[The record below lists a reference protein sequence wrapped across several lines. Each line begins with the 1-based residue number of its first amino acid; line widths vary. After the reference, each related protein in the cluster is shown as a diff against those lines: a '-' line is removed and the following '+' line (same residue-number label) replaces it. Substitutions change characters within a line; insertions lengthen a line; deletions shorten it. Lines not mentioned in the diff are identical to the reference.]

1 MGITFGGLMRGAL
14 PVLQQGLEAP
24 MQNATERMD
33 TLGKQYNAKAGAWQ
47 KQEAAALGDLDKVK
61 TLADSMGVDIG
72 IAEAAYKMG
81 GKNIDKASKI
91 VNNMVKAYKGNIPT
105 SKLAVNEMPAV
116 PSAISLDKTET
127 IDVGSKDASSDTMF
141 KSFSNLFKM
150 YSPDRVKEM
159 LADRSGVPLQQID
172 KVLNNTFNLPTSGAT
187 VRPTVEAMRKG
198 MDSPDGKTSESGL
211 GVEFY
216 TKYYGD
222 KGYNKEEALRAAETH
237 VRGGMNLKGVNAG
250 GDSVLNI
257 VSKNGEITQQVLR
270 KFQGGFEINPNKD
283 SRLDNEKRLSSAEK
297 SLSTISTVK
306 GLLFKN
312 PQVFTAF
319 GRLQEMTT
327 NVLDLIG
334 MSDVAKDVGGD
345 DVKKAIQAARQF
357 IKTAKEDIFDDPRIS
372 DRDLAIINQYIGIIM
387 DDSFLGVGQT
397 NALAAIIGLERASAT
412 QMAVSLH
419 TNTPRLQNKFVEL
432 TSDGFLDVNK
442 ESVAQEVFVRMMT
455 SYGITQGMLIQAY
468 KDKNNTDK
476 SIQDKAN
483 YTITQVDNLMELA
496 KNSVQSLKARTSY
509 STSEEFKNNYKN
521 VYINTLGG
529 KSNEDLKGNN

>member
-47 KQEAAALGDLDKVK
+47 KQEAAALGDLNKVK

-198 MDSPDGKTSESGL
+198 MDSPDGKASQSSIDVGFIK
-211 GVEFY
+211 EFY
-216 TKYYGD
+216 INR
-222 KGYNKEEALRAAETH
+222 GYSDTEASTAANLH
-237 VRGGMNLKGVNAG
+237 VSGKIPLKSISN
-250 GDSVLNI
+250 
-257 VSKNGEITQQVLR
+257 NGESVNNIISKDGEIQQQVTKRFDGNREL
-270 KFQGGFEINPNKD
+270 NPNFKD
-283 SRLDNEKRLSSAEK
+283 RTATEKLINNSVDSIR
-297 SLSTISTVK
+297 TISTVK

-327 NVLDLIG
+327 NVLDL
-334 MSDVAKDVGGD
+334 VGATGLAD
-345 DVKKAIQAARQF
+345 AAGGADVKKAIQAARQF
-357 IKTAKEDIFDDPRIS
+357 IKTAKESIFDDPRIS

-397 NALAAIIGLERASAT
+397 NALAALIGLERAAAT
-412 QMAVSLH
+412 QMA
-419 TNTPRLQNKFVEL
+419 TNVARNNPGLEGKFVEL

-442 ESVAQEVFVRMMT
+442 ESVSNRVFGRMMEA
-455 SYGITQGMLIQAY
+455 YGITKNKVVQAY
-468 KDKNNTDK
+468 KDRSSTDEQTKNN
-476 SIQDKAN
+476 AN
-483 YTITQVDNLMELA
+483 YIITQVDNLMVLA
-496 KNSVQSLKARTSY
+496 VNSVEGLKARTSY
-509 STSEEFKNNYKN
+509 SSEAEYKRNYKN
-521 VYINTLGG
+521 VYLSTLGD
-529 KSNEDLKGNN
+529 KSNDELRANI